1 MVAENKQIAKNTLY
15 LYVRMLLIML
25 VSLYTS
31 RVTLQVL
38 GVSDFGINNVVGG
51 IITMLAFVTTSI
63 SSGTSRFYAFEI
75 GRGDLH
81 TLNQYFK
88 LSVTLFFFVGLV
100 VLLLAETL
108 GLWFV
113 NTQMVIPAERIRA
126 ANWVYQCSIIS
137 FMLNMFLVPFQSM
150 IIAFENMKIYAFAGI
165 IEVILKLLVIYF
177 LLVVNA
183 DKLILFAV
191 LYLSISLVIFVLYV
205 VYCLRKYPSCAYSF
219 FFDKSM
225 FKEFSSYSGWII
237 FGSLAGVI
245 RGQGIN
251 IVLNLF
257 FGPIV
262 NAARGIAFQVERA
275 VSLFVHNFY
284 TAVRPQITKRYSAG
298 NFKDMFDLV
307 FSSSRYCYYLVFV
320 LGIPILI
327 QTEYILQLWLG
338 EAPAMSVLFTRLVL
352 IAAVVESLSYPLDT
366 AVMSTGRIKAYQ
378 FITGGLLI
386 LNLPLSYLLL
396 KLGYPPESTMYV
408 AIAMALAAHIPRML
422 YAKKEAGLSLW
433 AYTREVLWY
442 ISLVTVVAVLPLLFL
457 YRKINFGGFGLFVVF
472 SLLCVLWSLLVIYF
486 IGIGKRERKQLAGF
500 VLQKIRQK

>member
-1 MVAENKQIAKNTLY
+1 
-15 LYVRMLLIML
+15 
-25 VSLYTS
+25 
-31 RVTLQVL
+31 
-38 GVSDFGINNVVGG
+38 
-51 IITMLAFVTTSI
+51 
-63 SSGTSRFYAFEI
+63 
-75 GRGDLH
+75 
-81 TLNQYFK
+81 LNQYFK

-219 FFDKSM
+219 FFDKTM

-257 FGPIV
+257 FGPFV

-275 VSLFVHNFY
+275 VSLFVHNFLHRCEASNNQ
-284 TAVRPQITKRYSAG
+284 TLFGRQLQRHVRSG
-298 NFKDMFDLV
+298 V
-307 FSSSRYCYYLVFV
+307 
-320 LGIPILI
+320 
-327 QTEYILQLWLG
+327 QLL
-338 EAPAMSVLFTRLVL
+338 A
-352 IAAVVESLSYPLDT
+352 
-366 AVMSTGRIKAYQ
+366 
-378 FITGGLLI
+378 
-386 LNLPLSYLLL
+386 LLL
-396 KLGYPPESTMYV
+396 LPGVCVRYPHTHSDRIHP
-408 AIAMALAAHIPRML
+408 AALAGRGTRHVGAL
-422 YAKKEAGLSLW
+422 YQAGADCRRCRIALLPPGYGGCPPAGS
-433 AYTREVLWY
+433 RR
-442 ISLVTVVAVLPLLFL
+442 ISL
-457 YRKINFGGFGLFVVF
+457 
-472 SLLCVLWSLLVIYF
+472 
-486 IGIGKRERKQLAGF
+486 
-500 VLQKIRQK
+500 